1 MPDVAINNSNQGH
14 FTASLRKYNFEQTV
28 QPKQNTL
35 EHVTTCEVNTLT
47 VKPLETTGHESFH
60 GIARVQRNLYKRSQ
74 EPKTMSVLMDP
85 GAEINL
91 IRGDFVNTT
100 KKYSAIK
107 IHATMP
113 QNIELTNNGK
123 IIGHV
128 REAVYLSF
136 VLDTLPG
143 VAQQTYHE
151 WFHVFNDLKEQLI
164 LGSAFNKQQCFTSY
178 HTRLEPWRENRSPEM
193 QKAYEAKQRN
203 TQQIEQVK
211 QGALR
216 ANAID
221 DEFSSPP
228 DSRELRNPRGQASD
242 VNDVLWD
249 TALNVSS
256 GSTNRKRERERE
268 RESVI
273 TPCERVDAHAAKH
286 SNGYLL
292 HQSQIEAGKRAK
304 AKRNNAPALQ
314 RKSHESHVPF
324 VQSAPVQFNQMQ
336 TRQIANMLAKSA
348 IDEQKKL
355 YKSLQKLGQRN
366 AALSMDEAEN
376 IRETAKLCAVE
387 AEAVFKRT
395 QQLLDAQVN
404 KTSISE
410 ANSRYFMDWEGE
422 GSANAPVAPEPGP
435 ATKFVKGQMCIL
447 HNLVD
452 DTELNGKPGRIVNYD
467 AERNRYAIATA
478 KPRGYWLV
486 KEANLKALDP
496 PRDRDDYVACGIDQQ
511 SGQPT
516 LDPLVKPV
524 HRQYGKEYSAELTA
538 KIKQLLEQYK
548 DVFGKDI
555 SIPCKFRPMSI
566 PLVPNPVLPRN
577 PRYWRNS
584 PAQRE
589 EVRKQLQSMIDMK
602 VVRASATAIV
612 SNVLLVK
619 RPGMPGKFRFTID
632 FRDLNN
638 ATENVPWQMPDVHSQ
653 LERLSGNCIFGC
665 IDLSSYYHQIELD
678 EGSKFLTGFI
688 TEDGVFEYNR
698 VAMGLKGACAHAQ
711 SCLQTAIDK
720 DPVLS
725 KYGLRNYFD
734 DLPLAAKSVDE
745 FIEQLEAV
753 LKMGRQYNLKFNLEK
768 SIFGVDS
775 ITHVGFIVNANGI
788 EVDPQR
794 LESLRDIPVP
804 KSMKGVQSVL
814 GIWNYIRRFIP
825 DFSTRALPLTNLVGT
840 KAKAKLF
847 RWTTECQAAFDDLK
861 AATLNTKL
869 LANINYNEP
878 IYIRCDSSQYGA
890 GAVLFQ
896 IGADGHEH
904 PISYASRKYTMA
916 ERGYCTFQQEAAAVV
931 WSLEKFSE
939 FHQGHHVIVQSD
951 HKNLSWIKK
960 TAMPQLT
967 RWRLRLQD
975 FDFSLEYYEGSKN
988 VVADGLSRKYVDDE
1002 GIDISI
1008 RDFIPEHAAASSIFQ
1023 GTLPQRALNSYKC
1036 RQKGGLTCAAQRVW
1050 EDAEDTA
1057 ASEDPEEGSELCE
1070 EPSVTTDETC
1080 DDWFAPITS
1089 ADFAQLSQ
1097 NVGGASAWA
1106 PELQSAAQQEP
1117 PVRQSDLS
1125 EIDKTIG
1132 QFHNATVGHDG
1143 VYVTLSRVLR
1153 ANKTWATRKEM
1164 MEHIDQFISGCEVC
1178 QKFRK
1183 RHNRRTG
1190 QRFVISGSP
1199 FAELS
1204 VDILKLPKRDCNG
1217 NLYVVVV
1224 IDSFSRWVSLTA
1236 VPDKCALSAA
1246 RAIISTVGNFGVPV
1260 TIRSD
1265 GGREFIND
1273 TVATVEHLLGTQHH
1287 KITPYLHEGNS
1298 LAEKANRSVLENLRN
1313 IIFDS
1318 RYRLN
1323 GEHQWSDL
1331 LPLVQRI
1338 MNASFNSSIGCSPAT
1353 LVFGNNLDLD
1363 RCLVTPAN
1371 DAYLDKDVD
1380 DYIATLSHNQR
1391 VVLEAANEHLSTTHA
1406 KNLSKWKTTHKTD
1419 LSLHKAMQDAE
1430 AGVLDAVWV
1439 LARVRDDAPLAKW
1452 KPRWAGPFRLL
1463 DFKTNSQSIVRLYD
1477 TVHNNVVEAHIN
1489 DVALWNTKFV
1499 HSVEGLKKIA
1509 ETDGWQYPIEGI
1521 LGIALDP
1528 EDDNVEPVALPLD
1541 RARAVSNKH
1550 KYVFSVKWRGYD
1562 EPSWE
1567 PYSSLAKTTSLLLFA
1582 RTYPVLKLV
1591 KAGE

>member
-1 MPDVAINNSNQGH
+1 
-14 FTASLRKYNFEQTV
+14 
-28 QPKQNTL
+28 
-35 EHVTTCEVNTLT
+35 
-47 VKPLETTGHESFH
+47 
-60 GIARVQRNLYKRSQ
+60 
-74 EPKTMSVLMDP
+74 MDP

-91 IRGDFVNTT
+91 IRGDFVNST

-113 QNIELTNNGK
+113 QNIELTNNGVV
-123 IIGHV
+123 IGHV
-128 REAVYLSF
+128 HEAVYLSF

-151 WFHVFNDLKEQLI
+151 WFHVFHGLKEQLV

-178 HTRLEPWRENRSPEM
+178 HTRLEPWREMRSPAM
-193 QKAYEAKQRN
+193 QKAFEAKQQHIKRLN
-203 TQQIEQVK
+203 PAAMPVDPTAVNDELTSQ
-211 QGALR
+211 ALPWTVT
-216 ANAID
+216 
-221 DEFSSPP
+221 SM
-228 DSRELRNPRGQASD
+228 RGGDPD
-242 VNDVLWD
+242 VNDVLWGAAMQTSSN
-249 TALNVSS
+249 TAK
-256 GSTNRKRERERE
+256 GKRERER
-268 RESVI
+268 VV
-273 TPCERVDAHAAKH
+273 TPCERTDAHAAKH
-286 SNGYLL
+286 SNEHLL
-292 HQSQIEAGKRAK
+292 HHSQIVAGRRVRAK
-304 AKRNNAPALQ
+304 RTATPILQ
-314 RKSHESHVPF
+314 QKSHESHVPF
-324 VQSAPVQFNQMQ
+324 SYAPVHFNQTQ
-336 TRQIANMLAKSA
+336 TRQIANLLAKQT
-348 IDEQKKL
+348 IDEQKVL

-366 AALSMDEAEN
+366 AALTIDEAEN
-376 IRETAKLCAVE
+376 IRETAKLCAAE

-404 KTSISE
+404 KTCTTG
-410 ANSRYFMDWEGE
+410 ATSRYFMDWEGE
-422 GSANAPVAPEPGP
+422 GSATAPVASEPGP
-435 ATKFVKGQMCIL
+435 ATTFVKGQMCIL

-452 DTELNGKPGRIVNYD
+452 DTELNGKPGRVVTYD
-467 AERNRYAIATA
+467 AERNRYAISTA

-496 PRDRDDYVACGIDQQ
+496 PRERGDYVACGIDQQ

-516 LDPLVKPV
+516 LDPLEKPV
-524 HRQYGKEYSAELTA
+524 HRQYGKEYSAALTA
-538 KIKQLLEQYK
+538 KIKQLLEKYK

-555 SIPCKFRPMSI
+555 STPCKFRPMSI
-566 PLVPNPVLPRN
+566 ALVPNPVLPRN
-577 PRYWRNS
+577 PRYWKNS

-602 VVRASATAIV
+602 VVRASTTAIV

-632 FRDLNN
+632 FRDLNA
-638 ATENVPWQMPDVHSQ
+638 ATENVPWQMPEVQAQ
-653 LERLSGNCIFGC
+653 LGRLSGNVIFGC

-734 DLPLAAKSVDE
+734 DLPLAAKSEAE
-745 FIEQLEAV
+745 FLEQLEAV
-753 LKMGRQYNLKFNLEK
+753 LKLGREYNLKFNLEK

-775 ITHVGFIVNANGI
+775 ITHVGFIVNADGV

-804 KSMKGVQSVL
+804 KSMKAVQSVL
-814 GIWNYIRRFIP
+814 GMWNYIRRFIP

-847 RWTTECQAAFDDLK
+847 RWTDECQAAFDDLK

-869 LANINYNEP
+869 LANINYSEP

-896 IGADGHEH
+896 IGEDGHEH

-975 FDFSLEYYEGSKN
+975 FDFSLEYYEGAKN

-1008 RDFIPEHAAASSIFQ
+1008 RDFVPEHAAASSIFQ

-1036 RQKGGLTCAAQRVW
+1036 RHKGGLTCAAQRVW
-1050 EDAEDTA
+1050 EGAHDDAD
-1057 ASEDPEEGSELCE
+1057 SSDPDEGSELIIQDQ
-1070 EPSVTTDETC
+1070 PVTTEEHT
-1080 DDWFAPITS
+1080 DDWDTPITS
-1089 ADFAQLSQ
+1089 ADFANMSQL
-1097 NVGGASAWA
+1097 VGGATEWA
-1106 PELQSAAQQEP
+1106 PELQSAAQQES
-1117 PVRQSDLS
+1117 PVRSSELS
-1125 EIDKTIG
+1125 EVDKTIG

-1199 FAELS
+1199 FSELS

-1224 IDSFSRWVSLTA
+1224 VDSFSRWVTLTA

-1363 RCLVTPAN
+1363 RCLITPTN
-1371 DAYLDKDVD
+1371 DALLDKDVD

-1406 KNLSKWKTTHKTD
+1406 KNLSKWKSTHKTD
-1419 LSLHKAMQDAE
+1419 LSLHKAMQDFKD
-1430 AGVLDAVWV
+1430 GGLDAVWV

-1463 DFKTNSQSIVRLYD
+1463 DFKTNSQSVVRLYD

-1489 DVALWNTKFV
+1489 DVALWNTKFI

-1521 LGIALDP
+1521 LGVALDP
-1528 EDDNVEPVALPLD
+1528 EDDSVEPVALPLD
-1541 RARAVSNKH
+1541 RPRAVSNKH
-1550 KYVFSVKWRGYD
+1550 KYLFKVKWRGYD

-1567 PYSSLAKTTSLLLFA
+1567 PYSSLANTTSLLLFA
-1582 RTYPVLKLV
+1582 RTYPALKLV